1 MDAAVRDGFVETLN
15 ARQRRLHEV
24 LQHYGFYQ
32 NSGPSQRLDL
42 LAAAHPVTAD
52 DGQLM
57 LEAGYP
63 CRDIVFVGTGRLRV
77 YLTGESGREVTLYH
91 VRRGESCPVNL
102 GAAVMGTGAF
112 ASAAA
117 CGGLAGVAIAADR
130 FRQIADANPDVREYA
145 FSATVLR
152 LGEIIALVREITTR
166 RVDHRLAA
174 YLLRKFA
181 ESADNPP
188 VAEVTQQNIA
198 TELGTAREVVSRRLQ
213 ELDAMGAVELQ
224 RGRIILRDRR
234 ILRRIIGSQGVRNV
248 YLGRTP

>member
-1 MDAAVRDGFVETLN
+1 MDAVVRDGFVETLN
-15 ARQRRLHEV
+15 AQQRCLHEV

-32 NSGPSQRLDL
+32 NSSPSQRVNL
-42 LAAAHPVTAD
+42 LAAAHPVTAH

-57 LEAGYP
+57 LEAGYT
-63 CRDIVFVGTGRLRV
+63 CRDIVFVGSGRLRV

-91 VRRGESCPVNL
+91 VYRGESCPVNL
-102 GAAVMGTGAF
+102 SAAVMGIGAF
-112 ASAAA
+112 ASATA
-117 CGGLAGVAIAADR
+117 CGGLDGVAIAADR
-130 FRQIADANPDVREYA
+130 FRQIADANPDVREYV

-188 VAEVTQQNIA
+188 VARVTQQNIA

-213 ELDAMGAVELQ
+213 ELDGMGGVELR
-224 RGRIILRDRR
+224 RGRIILRDQRV
-234 ILRRIIGSQGVRNV
+234 LRRIIDG
-248 YLGRTP
+248 